1 LGLRAA
7 GLVAAGFGLVVAL
20 GAPLTV
26 PVLAGLGGLG
36 FGEGVAA

>member
-7 GLVAAGFGLVVAL
+7 ALIAAGFGLVAAL

-26 PVLAGLGGLG
+26 PVLAGLGRVG